1 MTSTFTGG
9 SAFRARLYDRIC
21 ALEEKRGL
29 LGWRRQ
35 LVGGL
40 TGDVVELGAG
50 TGLNFSHYPADARV
64 LASDRDP
71 VMLARA
77 IERGRDAAADVTL
90 FVADAQGRIPLKDD
104 STDLV
109 VTGLVMCSIPKPAVA
124 LEEVARL
131 LRPGGTFRFMEHVR
145 APDGSFRGR
154 FQDAVN
160 PVWRRISGGCNCN
173 RRTVETVEGAGFE
186 VKSLQPFK
194 LGPSHVAPHVLV
206 EAVLR

>member
-9 SAFRARLYDRIC
+9 SARRARLYDRIC

-40 TGDVVELGAG
+40 TGDVVEFGAG
-50 TGLNFSHYPADARV
+50 TGLNFAHYPSDVRV

-77 IERGRDAAADVTL
+77 IDRAREAKANVTL
-90 FVADAQGRIPLKDD
+90 FVADAQGRIPLKDA
-104 STDLV
+104 SADLIV
-109 VTGLVMCSIPKPAVA
+109 SGLVMCSIPEPAVA
-124 LEEVARL
+124 VQEVARIL
-131 LRPGGTFRFMEHVR
+131 KPGGTFRFMEHVR
-145 APDGSFRGR
+145 AGDGTFRGK
-154 FQDAVN
+154 FQDVIN
-160 PVWRRISGGCNCN
+160 PLWLKISGGCNCN
-173 RRTVETVEGAGFE
+173 RRTVDVVEGAGFE
-186 VKSLQPFK
+186 VTSAMDFK
-194 LGPSHVAPHVLV
+194 LGPPHVAPHVLV

>member
-1 MTSTFTGG
+1 M
-9 SAFRARLYDRIC
+9 YDAIC

-40 TGDVVELGAG
+40 SGDVVELGAG
-50 TGLNFSHYPADARV
+50 TGLNFPHYAAGARV
-64 LASDRDP
+64 FASDRDTA
-71 VMLARA
+71 MLSRA
-77 IERGRDAAADVTL
+77 IDRGREATAEVSL
-90 FVADAQGRIPLKDD
+90 FVADAQGRIPLKSD
-104 STDLV
+104 SVDLV
-109 VTGLVMCSIPKPAVA
+109 VTSLVFCSTPDPAVA
-124 LEEVARL
+124 LAEVARI

-145 APDGSFRGR
+145 AAEGTFRGR

-173 RRTVETVEGAGFE
+173 RWTVATVEGAGFE

>member
-1 MTSTFTGG
+1 M
-9 SAFRARLYDRIC
+9 YDRIC

-40 TGDVVELGAG
+40 SGDVVEFGAG
-50 TGLNFSHYPADARV
+50 TGLNFAHYPADARV
-64 LASDRDP
+64 YASDRDP

-77 IERGRDAAADVTL
+77 IDRAREAVADVSL

-104 STDLV
+104 SADLIV
-109 VTGLVMCSIPKPAVA
+109 SGLVMCSIPEPALAVT
-124 LEEVARL
+124 EVARIL
-131 LRPGGTFRFMEHVR
+131 KPGGTFRFMEHVR
-145 APDGSFRGR
+145 AADGTFRGK
-154 FQDAVN
+154 FQDIVN
-160 PVWRRISGGCNCN
+160 PLWLKISGGCNCN

-186 VKSLQPFK
+186 IKSMMPFK